1 MKRIAILG
9 LLAVA
14 GYAYTP
20 EHPQAANPVEEADH
34 LMRDGAR
41 TTMTSTQN
49 SFLAASCYATAINN
63 RGDGLT
69 ANAARIDAENRW
81 RVTVRE
87 ARNGRAVAVVNVVP
101 TGAPSSGPADSSAS
115 SAELFLRQRY
125 GRGGVEGL
133 RRFLAERC

>member
-9 LLAVA
+9 LLCAVGCA
-14 GYAYTP
+14 YAP
-20 EHPQAANPVEEADH
+20 EQPQAADQVQEAEH

-41 TTMTSTQN
+41 ATMTSRQN
-49 SFLAASCYATAINN
+49 SFLAASCYATAFNN

-69 ANAARIDAENRW
+69 ANAARTDAADHW

-87 ARNGRAVAVVNVVP
+87 HNGRAVAIVNV
-101 TGAPSSGPADSSAS
+101 GPAGATSTGPTDTSGSAS
-115 SAELFLRQRY
+115 ELFLRQRF
-125 GRGGVEGL
+125 GRGGVDNL